1 MDHINFSNEFP
12 VIIQLALDW
21 SINFLAAVITLIVG
35 IWFSSRISVWIK
47 DTLVKVDKLDPTLPP
62 VAGSVTRYALL
73 VITIVAVLAQ
83 FGVNTTSIIAVLGAA
98 GLAIGLA
105 LQGTLSNVAAGVMLL
120 FLRPFKVGN
129 WIEAANVSGT
139 VREIGLFTTT
149 IDTFDN
155 VYISIPNSTIWS
167 STIIN
172 HSRYNTRRMDIDI
185 GVSYDANIDF
195 VLETLLTLAD
205 DMRVLKKPSPQGL
218 VVSYGDS
225 SIIVRLRLYAKNNV
239 YWGLYWD
246 LMKKTKSVLD
256 EAKIEIPFPQRV
268 VTLLDKKINFPK

>member
-1 MDHINFSNEFP
+1 MEYINFSNQLP
-12 VIIQLALDW
+12 VIIQLGIDW

-35 IWFSSRISVWIK
+35 IWISSRIGKWVKEALIK
-47 DTLVKVDKLDPTLPP
+47 IDKLDPTLPP
-62 VAGSVTRYALL
+62 VAGSVIRYGLL
-73 VITIVAVLAQ
+73 VVTIIAVLAQ

-129 WIEAANVSGT
+129 WIEASDISGT

-155 VYISIPNSTIWS
+155 VFISVPNSKIWS
-167 STIIN
+167 STIVN

-185 GVSYDANIDF
+185 GVSYNSD
-195 VLETLLTLAD
+195 LEYVIKTLLTLAKD
-205 DMRVLKKPSPQGL
+205 DRVLKEPSPQGL

-225 SIIVRLRLYAKNNV
+225 AITVRLRLYAKNNV

-256 EAKIEIPFPQRV
+256 RAKIEIPFPQTV
-268 VTLLDKKINFPK
+268 ITLKKNNH

>member
-1 MDHINFSNEFP
+1 MIDYSNFSNELP
-12 VIIQLALDW
+12 IIIQLALDW
-21 SINFLAAVITLIVG
+21 SFNFLAAILTLIIG
-35 IWFSSRISVWIK
+35 IWISARISYWVR
-47 DTLVKVDKLDPTLPP
+47 DTLLKLDKLDPTLPL
-62 VAGSVTRYALL
+62 VAGSVIRYALL
-73 VITIVAVLAQ
+73 VVTIVAVLAQ

-129 WIEAANVSGT
+129 WIEAANISGT
-139 VREIGLFTTT
+139 VREIGLFTTV

-155 VYISIPNSTIWS
+155 VYISVPNSTIWS

-185 GVSYDANIDF
+185 GVSYDSNIDE
-195 VLETLLTLAD
+195 VMKALLSMAND
-205 DMRVLKKPSPQGL
+205 ERVLRKPVPQGL
-218 VVSYGDS
+218 VVNYGDS
-225 SIIVRLRLYAKNNV
+225 AITVRLRLYAKNSV

-246 LMKKTKSVLD
+246 LMKQTKDVLD
-256 EAKIEIPFPQRV
+256 KAKIEIPFPQRV
-268 VTLLDKKINFPK
+268 INIKKS

>member
-1 MDHINFSNEFP
+1 MDYINFSNEFP
-12 VIIQLALDW
+12 TVIQLAIDW
-21 SINFLAAVITLIVG
+21 SINFLAAVITLIIG
-35 IWFSSRISVWIK
+35 IWFSSRISIWIRE
-47 DTLVKVDKLDPTLPP
+47 TLIKVDKLDPTLPP
-62 VAGSVTRYALL
+62 VAGSVIRYALL
-73 VITIVAVLAQ
+73 VVTIVAVLAQ

-185 GVSYDANIDF
+185 GVSYGADIDF
-195 VLETLLTLAD
+195 VLETLLTLSND
-205 DMRVLKKPSPQGL
+205 ERVLKKPSPQGL
-218 VVSYGDS
+218 VVNYGDS
-225 SIIVRLRLYAKNNV
+225 SITVRLRLYAKNNV

-246 LMKKTKSVLD
+246 LMKRTKSVLD

-268 VTLLDKKINFPK
+268 VTLNEKK

>member
-1 MDHINFSNEFP
+1 MDYINFSNEFP
-12 VIIQLALDW
+12 TIIQLAIDW
-21 SINFLAAVITLIVG
+21 SINFLAAVITLIIG
-35 IWFSSRISVWIK
+35 IWFSSRISIWIRE
-47 DTLVKVDKLDPTLPP
+47 TLIKVDKLDPTLPP
-62 VAGSVTRYALL
+62 VAGSVIRYALL
-73 VITIVAVLAQ
+73 VVTIVAVLAQ

-149 IDTFDN
+149 VDTFDN

-185 GVSYDANIDF
+185 GVSYETDIDF
-195 VLETLLTLAD
+195 VLKTLLTLAND
-205 DMRVLKKPSPQGL
+205 NRVLKKPSPQGL
-218 VVSYGDS
+218 VVNYGDS
-225 SIIVRLRLYAKNNV
+225 SITVRLRLYAKNNV
-239 YWGLYWD
+239 YWELYWD
-246 LMKKTKSVLD
+246 LMKRTKSVLD

-268 VTLLDKKINFPK
+268 VTLNEKK

>member
-1 MDHINFSNEFP
+1 MDYINISNEFP

-62 VAGSVTRYALL
+62 VAGSVIRYALL
-73 VITIVAVLAQ
+73 VVTIVAVLAQ

-185 GVSYDANIDF
+185 GVSYDANIDY
-195 VLETLLTLAD
+195 VLETLLTLAND
-205 DMRVLKKPSPQGL
+205 KRVLKKPSPQGL

-246 LMKKTKSVLD
+246 LMKETKSVLD

-268 VTLLDKKINFPK
+268 VTLVDKKK

>member
-1 MDHINFSNEFP
+1 MDYINFSNEFP

-62 VAGSVTRYALL
+62 VAGSVIRYALL
-73 VITIVAVLAQ
+73 VVTIVAVLAQ

-195 VLETLLTLAD
+195 VLKTLLTLAD

-225 SIIVRLRLYAKNNV
+225 SIIVRLRLYAKNYV

-246 LMKKTKSVLD
+246 LMRKTKSVLD

-268 VTLLDKKINFPK
+268 VTLLDKKK

>member
-1 MDHINFSNEFP
+1 MDYINFSNEFP
-12 VIIQLALDW
+12 AIIQIAVDW
-21 SINFLAAVITLIVG
+21 SLNFLAAVITLIIG
-35 IWFSSRISVWIK
+35 IWFSSRISIWIRE
-47 DTLVKVDKLDPTLPP
+47 TLIKVDRLDPTLPP
-62 VAGSVTRYALL
+62 VAGSVIRYALL
-73 VITIVAVLAQ
+73 VVTIVAVLAQ

-129 WIEAANVSGT
+129 WIEAANISGT

-155 VYISIPNSTIWS
+155 VYISVPNSTIWS

-185 GVSYDANIDF
+185 GVSYNCDLDF
-195 VLETLLTLAD
+195 VLNTLLIMAED
-205 DMRVLKKPSPQGL
+205 ERVLKKPQPQGL
-218 VVSYGDS
+218 VVQYGDS
-225 SIIVRLRLYAKNNV
+225 SITVRLRLYAKNNV

-256 EAKIEIPFPQRV
+256 DAKIEIPFPQRV
-268 VTLLDKKINFPK
+268 VTLNQKK

>member
-1 MDHINFSNEFP
+1 MIDYTKLSNEIP
-12 VIIQLALDW
+12 VIFQYALDW
-21 SINFLAAVITLIVG
+21 SFNLIAAIITLILG
-35 IWFSSRISVWIK
+35 IWISSRISFWIK
-47 DTLVKVDKLDPTLPP
+47 ESLLKLDKLDPTLPP
-62 VAGSVTRYALL
+62 IAGSVTRYSLL
-73 VITIVAVLAQ
+73 VVTIIAVLAQ

-129 WIEAANVSGT
+129 WIEAAGVSGT
-139 VREIGLFTTT
+139 VREIGLFATI

-185 GVSYDANIDF
+185 GVSYESDIDL
-195 VLETLLTLAD
+195 VLKTLLTMAED
-205 DMRVLKKPSPQGL
+205 ERVLKKPSPQGL
-218 VVSYGDS
+218 VVNYGDS
-225 SIIVRLRLYAKNNV
+225 SITVRLRLYAKNSV
-239 YWGLYWD
+239 YWELYWD
-246 LMKKTKSVLD
+246 LMKKTKNTLD
-256 EAKIEIPFPQRV
+256 KENIEIPFPQRV
-268 VTLLDKKINFPK
+268 IEIKNKS